1 MKFLFD
7 FKYLEMI
14 LMGSKFL
21 FDTKSYIELH
31 HKILCTMDSDF
42 TLEMLFVC
50 KKESFMSM
58 DLDFLFR
65 KSKKE
70 HAENKHSNHH
80 KQSLTHFHDS

>member
-1 MKFLFD
+1 
-7 FKYLEMI
+7 
-14 LMGSKFL
+14 
-21 FDTKSYIELH
+21 
-31 HKILCTMDSDF
+31 MDSDF
-42 TLEMLFVC
+42 TLEMIFVC

-70 HAENKHSNHH
+70 HAENKHSNDH